1 MKALSLRQL
10 CKTYGNGVQA
20 LKGIDLDVEEG
31 DFFALLGP
39 NGAGK
44 STAIGIVSS
53 LVNKTSG
60 TVDVFGHSID
70 TDLEA
75 AKSCL
80 GVVPQEINFN
90 QFEKV
95 STILLNQAGFYGIPR
110 PIARERMEYWLN
122 QLQLWEKRETIS
134 RSLSGGMKRRLMIA
148 RALIHEPQLLILD
161 EPTAGVD
168 IEVRRSMWEFLR
180 RINEQGTTIILTTH
194 YLEEAENLC
203 RHIAIID
210 EGRIIENDRMST
222 VLRKLQ
228 TETFVL
234 NLRVPLRGTLS
245 LPGYRV
251 IVPDETTLEV
261 EVNKDQN
268 LNEIF
273 VALSAVG
280 GEVVSMRNKANR
292 LEELFMR
299 LVEGRDV
306 GSGQPANHATA
317 EPPAQSTAQ
326 STARAGA

>member
-1 MKALSLRQL
+1 MKALSLRLL

-53 LVNKTSG
+53 LVNKSSG
-60 TVDVFGHSID
+60 TVTVFGHSID
-70 TDLEA
+70 GDLEA

-210 EGRIIENDRMST
+210 EGRIIENDRMSI
-222 VLRKLQ
+222 VLRKLH

-234 NLRVPLRGTLS
+234 NLRGPLRGTLT

-251 IVPDETTLEV
+251 TAPDETTLEV

-306 GSGQPANHATA
+306 GSGQPTTQ
-317 EPPAQSTAQ
+317 PAALPD
-326 STARAGA
+326 ARTGA

>member
-10 CKTYGNGVQA
+10 TKTYRNGVQA

-44 STAIGIVSS
+44 STTIGIVSS

-60 TVDVFGHSID
+60 TASVFGHDID
-70 TDLEA
+70 REIEA

-110 PIARERMEYWLN
+110 SVARGRVEYWLK
-122 QLQLWEKRETIS
+122 QLQLWEKRDAVS
-134 RSLSGGMKRRLMIA
+134 RTLSGGMKRRLMIA
-148 RALIHEPQLLILD
+148 RALVHEPQLLILD

-194 YLEEAENLC
+194 YLEEAETLC

-210 EGRIIENDRMST
+210 EGRIIEHDRMST
-222 VLRKLQ
+222 VLRKLH

-234 NLRVPLRGTLS
+234 NLRTPLAAPPS

-251 IVPDETTLEV
+251 KQVDDTTLEV
-261 EVNKDQN
+261 EVSKEQN
-268 LNEIF
+268 LNQIF
-273 VALSAVG
+273 AALTGAGIDVL
-280 GEVVSMRNKANR
+280 SMRNKANR
-292 LEELFMR
+292 LEELFLR
-299 LVEGRDV
+299 LVEGRDL
-306 GSGQPANHATA
+306 GTGEAKAATVT
-317 EPPAQSTAQ
+317 P
-326 STARAGA
+326 

>member
-10 CKTYGNGVQA
+10 CKTYNNGVQA

-53 LVNKTSG
+53 LVNKSSG
-60 TVDVFGHSID
+60 TVTVFGHSID
-70 TDLEA
+70 TELEA

-110 PIARERMEYWLN
+110 PVARERMEYWLN

-234 NLRVPLRGTLS
+234 NLRGPLRGTLS

-251 IVPDETTLEV
+251 TAPDETTLEV
-261 EVNKDQN
+261 EVDKEQN

-273 VALSAVG
+273 GALSAAG

-306 GSGQPANHATA
+306 GSGQPTA
-317 EPPAQSTAQ
+317 PPAAQ
-326 STARAGA
+326 AGA